1 MQNPDPRRY
10 REAEIALEFD
20 EATFRGFVRQG
31 RLYGWLKH
39 WDPRRGWHVV
49 EPYLP
54 RAEVERLATRLRQWG
69 LDTRWEDEVLV
80 VDDPQGRWRRARLAP
95 NRDGLYGVA
104 AWGRG
109 VDRSSNVDWL
119 ELFPHWPGRP
129 LDGQTIASILDT
141 PLTPGRHPRNRQPV
155 FDRLERE
162 AQAADL
168 VEALSLARTD
178 YARDRLAILLAYH
191 RQAKAA
197 TAALP
202 MLVAM
207 LGDGDD
213 GPRRSAATAVREIV
227 SRAGPERAI
236 EVMPELVERLQ
247 TASTETDDAA
257 VVNEIDAA
265 LGALGERTPTGDAAR
280 FGGEV
285 ERAFSFLVAEHSLT
299 PPVVVDTALA
309 TTVTYRNA
317 TTGVVASADWRDG
330 LVEVFVI
337 RLEDGDVPV
346 YVDTE
351 QTNWLSPDWL
361 VNTPIRD
368 DIGPRSQHLGHLLDR
383 YADALR
389 RCTDVLHGDFDLFE
403 AALARSAQHIASSD
417 DNPADD

>member
-1 MQNPDPRRY
+1 
-10 REAEIALEFD
+10 
-20 EATFRGFVRQG
+20 
-31 RLYGWLKH
+31 
-39 WDPRRGWHVV
+39 
-49 EPYLP
+49 
-54 RAEVERLATRLRQWG
+54 
-69 LDTRWEDEVLV
+69 
-80 VDDPQGRWRRARLAP
+80 
-95 NRDGLYGVA
+95 
-104 AWGRG
+104 
-109 VDRSSNVDWL
+109 
-119 ELFPHWPGRP
+119 
-129 LDGQTIASILDT
+129 
-141 PLTPGRHPRNRQPV
+141 
-155 FDRLERE
+155 
-162 AQAADL
+162 
-168 VEALSLARTD
+168 
-178 YARDRLAILLAYH
+178 
-191 RQAKAA
+191 
-197 TAALP
+197 
-202 MLVAM
+202 
-207 LGDGDD
+207 
-213 GPRRSAATAVREIV
+213 
-227 SRAGPERAI
+227 
-236 EVMPELVERLQ
+236 MPELVERLQ

-257 VVNEIDAA
+257 VVDEIDAA

-299 PPVVVDTALA
+299 PPVVVDTALATTVTYRNATTGVVASADWRPVVVDTALA